1 VWEIHHGRGNEEKK
15 NKMEDVPD
23 EKNATTKKSQCFWLS
38 ILRKWNKHIS
48 LHFYS
53 IFFILVEA
61 GYLARPSHQATHEC
75 TGHAGF
81 TFFTFLTQGNGE
93 MLAKLTK
100 ISTTQFYKFRTIFVF
115 CTAICCCVLVHEL
128 AVRVRVRACVCAN
141 GRRAFRSGV
150 RVRWCGVIHS
160 IFSYVC
166 IKI

>member
-1 VWEIHHGRGNEEKK
+1 MNRTESVWEIHHGRGNEEKK

-81 TFFTFLTQGNGE
+81 TFYISHPRERGNVGE
-93 MLAKLTK
+93 INQDFYYAILQ
-100 ISTTQFYKFRTIFVF
+100 ISHDF
-115 CTAICCCVLVHEL
+115 CILHRNLLLCVS
-128 AVRVRVRACVCAN
+128 A
-141 GRRAFRSGV
+141 
-150 RVRWCGVIHS
+150 
-160 IFSYVC
+160 
-166 IKI
+166 